1 MDVTALLNSGAKL
14 GQLSQMAQ
22 LAQLGP
28 RGEPLDLTPTPSV
41 ISNTTAASTGVATP
55 PPEKSPSRSN
65 SESRTPNRSRT
76 PWDAGGYSLPLTLD
90 TKMIR
95 TRLMAKPV
103 LYGDSPPGEHHPDS
117 NSPSSPKHKF
127 SDSRSSLSSY
137 TTTSSN
143 NSGSHSRISSLS
155 TVSEF
160 QPMTSLITDFSSL
173 EAKMSDE
180 TERQSLHNSSASS
193 VIHGGDAVMRSGLGN
208 DDGMLGAG
216 GMGGGMM
223 DGRLQQPLS
232 PYSMK
237 LEVPGDS
244 GTSHSS
250 ENESISEQQRSDR
263 ARSPSDA
270 ILFTSNNAQ
279 PPRGPV
285 VETGR
290 RSIDPFGAGYQP
302 GHKRAVSA
310 PDFPS
315 TVRTRYQP
323 PVGFAAPIVEPPYSP
338 NGFYQQSFSMGDNQ
352 PRRPSLTEEDDA
364 YAEDPSASGMQT
376 EHASHGNA
384 VASSAHVEDWNDG
397 TDDSNDSAVR
407 AMNDDALCE
416 ASDYEDGKPSRC
428 LWGNVPCDTGSQ
440 LRKAVSHI
448 FGRNKLCTRQ
458 IPDLA
463 WVHFCRKHYQ
473 RARYRLGPNYALT
486 QVRLVIRQI
495 NKIRKWSD
503 HNVANGHS
511 SGVVNSWRIQL
522 RKREERRQETKGQTK
537 KRSRGD
543 DDDMGG
549 MDGMDGNEDVKA
561 EQPPQWLI
569 EKVGDG
575 YTTEQVLNVAW
586 RLKEDLHNKLYT
598 RIPDVEI
605 LPNITS
611 DRTEEAKP
619 RAKAPR
625 RNAPAGQPLR
635 SAPNRS
641 RMGPYAGYQG
651 HRSTLS
657 ESARG
662 GMGHLADMASFSGW
676 DSPAKRQRGQEYDNS
691 QLSRPWMT
699 QQATAT
705 LPIRPAQD
713 LGSYATPMAS
723 GASGY
728 NYMSSIP
735 QARGSTGYAVQPG
748 GWGAPAST
756 NTGSYGSNMGFAT
769 QPQLSPVPTSAAG
782 QPQHSPYFA
791 GSGYATTQ
799 AQQQQPSPAFFGTG
813 AYGNT
818 ATASQSAPRGIYDG
832 WGGYAP
838 QQQQQQ
844 QQHHGANTARNAQHQ
859 QQAARSHQRHV
870 SAPWPNSGMMGGS
883 QNSYQFGG
891 AAAAI
896 PQFTAGPPMDPALLG
911 GSQQRRSSLPHN
923 AAAPTAPMMSA
934 PQAGATQPQAGTGNE
949 HNTGYDM
956 SQHQAHQAHLHNPN
970 ARYDIGRR

>member
-90 TKMIR
+90 AKMIR
-95 TRLMAKPV
+95 TPLTAKPV
-103 LYGDSPPGEHHPDS
+103 LYSDSPPGEHHPDG

-180 TERQSLHNSSASS
+180 TERQSLHNGSSSS

-250 ENESISEQQRSDR
+250 ENESSSEQQRSDR

-270 ILFTSNNAQ
+270 ILFTSNAQ
-279 PPRGPV
+279 PPRGQV
-285 VETGR
+285 VESGR
-290 RSIDPFGAGYQP
+290 RSIDPFSAGYQP

-338 NGFYQQSFSMGDNQ
+338 GGFYQQSFTMGDNQ
-352 PRRPSLTEEDDA
+352 PRRPSLGEEDDA
-364 YAEDPSASGMQT
+364 YIDDPSASGMQT
-376 EHASHGNA
+376 EHASHSNA
-384 VASSAHVEDWNDG
+384 AVPSGHVEDWNDG
-397 TDDSNDSAVR
+397 ADDANDTAVR

-416 ASDYEDGKPSRC
+416 ASDYEDDKPSRC

-503 HNVANGHS
+503 HNVVNGNS
-511 SGVVNSWRIQL
+511 SGVVSSWRIQL
-522 RKREERRQETKGQTK
+522 RKREERRQETKQQSK
-537 KRSRGD
+537 KRSRD

-662 GMGHLADMASFSGW
+662 GMSHLADMASFSGW
-676 DSPAKRQRGQEYDNS
+676 DSPSKRQRGQEYDGG

-699 QQATAT
+699 QQATTA
-705 LPIRPAQD
+705 LPMRPAQD
-713 LGSYATPMAS
+713 LGSYTNPIAS
-723 GASGY
+723 SASGY
-728 NYMSSIP
+728 NYMPNIP
-735 QARGSTGYAVQPG
+735 QARGSTASYAVQPG

-756 NTGSYGSNMGFAT
+756 NAGSYGSSMGFAT

-782 QPQHSPYFA
+782 QAQQSPYFS
-791 GSGYATTQ
+791 GSAYASTPAQ
-799 AQQQQPSPAFFGTG
+799 AQQQSSPAFFSAG
-813 AYGNT
+813 AYGGT
-818 ATASQSAPRGIYDG
+818 AATQQSAPRGMYDG
-832 WGGYAP
+832 WGGYGAH
-838 QQQQQQ
+838 
-844 QQHHGANTARNAQHQ
+844 QHHGANTAARSAQHHHQQ

-870 SAPWPNSGMMGGS
+870 SAPWPNSGMMGGG
-883 QNSYQFGG
+883 QNSYQFG
-891 AAAAI
+891 AAAAM

-911 GSQQRRSSLPHN
+911 NSQQRRSSLPHN
-923 AAAPTAPMMSA
+923 HAAAPAAPMMSA
-934 PQAGATQPQAGTGNE
+934 SQAAAAAQPQAGAGSE

-956 SQHQAHQAHLHNPN
+956 SQHQTHVQNPN
-970 ARYDIGRR
+970 ARYDFGRR